1 MKTTI
6 SKPSEITQEWLLVDA
21 ENKPAGRLA
30 AEIARVLRGKH
41 KPCFA
46 PHLDLGDFVI
56 VINARKVALT
66 GSKETGKLYQTY
78 TGYTG
83 GLRKET
89 AAQIRDKHPERIIR
103 QAVRGML
110 PKNRLSRRLMSRLK
124 VYADAEHPH
133 EAQQPKECEMV

>member
-78 TGYTG
+78 TGFTG

-133 EAQQPKECEMV
+133 AAQQPKECEMV